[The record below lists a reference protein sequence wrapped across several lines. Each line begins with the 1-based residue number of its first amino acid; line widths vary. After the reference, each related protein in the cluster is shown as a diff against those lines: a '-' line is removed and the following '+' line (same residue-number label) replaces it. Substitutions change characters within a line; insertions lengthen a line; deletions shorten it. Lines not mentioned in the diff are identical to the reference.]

1 MMKKTWVLVVLLPL
15 SINYEK
21 FGIKFDWIS
30 HGWWKGIHV
39 FQIVLWV
46 NEPLWVSCVS
56 PVVVVAIVDDD
67 GEEEEEDNRNDT
79 GL

>member
-1 MMKKTWVLVVLLPL
+1 MKSLESNLTGYP
-15 SINYEK
+15 
-21 FGIKFDWIS
+21 

-39 FQIVLWV
+39 FQIILWV

-56 PVVVVAIVDDD
+56 PVVVVAIVVDDDGEEEEDDDDD